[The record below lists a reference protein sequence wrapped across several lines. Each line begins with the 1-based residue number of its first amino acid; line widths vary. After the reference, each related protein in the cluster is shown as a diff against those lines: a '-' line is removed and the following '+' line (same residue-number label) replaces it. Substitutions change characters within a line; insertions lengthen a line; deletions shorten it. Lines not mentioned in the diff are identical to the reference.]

1 MQDQWFLITLAI
13 LIAIASQ
20 HQVPKEH
27 QKLKSTVVSYVC
39 MSVIFF
45 VTGCTLKTKV
55 LVENYGRWKI
65 HLFVQLQCF
74 FVFSLIM
81 FGIVSA
87 AASNRHFMDPGLL
100 GNRIR
105 SKYKRLK
112 LTRYS
117 WYDSDWVCRDNH
129 FEQRRDDRAGAWKS
143 SSNSGRVH
151 HWEFPG
157 TFPHAVTLQGLPFPW
172 SLVYKGSTS

>member
-1 MQDQWFLITLAI
+1 MSGELKKVKTVVEARELEMDDVAKKSTESESKTPSVNDRPSVQQPKAPPKKKPFVLRVIRFMQDQWFLIALVI

-39 MSVIFF
+39 VSVIFF
-45 VTGCTLKTKV
+45 ITGCTLKTQV
-55 LVENYGRWKI
+55 LIENYARWKI

-81 FGIVSA
+81 YGIVSA

-100 GNRIR
+100 GEWILRFCEKTR
-105 SKYKRLK
+105 TDLK
-112 LTRYS
+112 
-117 WYDSDWVCRDNH
+117 
-129 FEQRRDDRAGAWKS
+129 
-143 SSNSGRVH
+143 
-151 HWEFPG
+151 
-157 TFPHAVTLQGLPFPW
+157 
-172 SLVYKGSTS
+172 

>member
-1 MQDQWFLITLAI
+1 MADDLQKVKMVVETAAVEMDPVMKRSTESEDKVPSVSDKPSEQQLKAPPKKKPFVLRVIRFMQDQWFLITLAI

-39 MSVIFF
+39 VSVIFF
-45 VTGCTLKTKV
+45 ITGCTLKTQV
-55 LVENYGRWKI
+55 LIENYGRWKI

-87 AASNRHFMDPGLL
+87 AAMNRHFMDPGLL
-100 GNRIR
+100 G
-105 SKYKRLK
+105 
-112 LTRYS
+112 
-117 WYDSDWVCRDNH
+117 
-129 FEQRRDDRAGAWKS
+129 E
-143 SSNSGRVH
+143 
-151 HWEFPG
+151 
-157 TFPHAVTLQGLPFPW
+157 
-172 SLVYKGSTS
+172 